1 MKFFINNYSFM
12 IKKNLFFVFILLFF
26 TTILFSQDIDNLNL
40 PENFKISVFADG
52 LDSPRQ
58 ITETESGYIIVG
70 SKKGEKIYAIKDS
83 NSNGSAEIKVLIA
96 EGLQNPT
103 GVAMKNGDLYFSE
116 IDKIWIIKDIDKWL
130 ISNSNILPEKNIYM
144 DDLPNELGMDLNI

>member
-12 IKKNLFFVFILLFF
+12 IKKNSFFIFILLFF

-70 SKKGEKIYAIKDS
+70 SKKGDKIYAIKDK
-83 NSNGSAEIKVLIA
+83 NSNGSAEIKA
-96 EGLQNPT
+96 
-103 GVAMKNGDLYFSE
+103 
-116 IDKIWIIKDIDKWL
+116 
-130 ISNSNILPEKNIYM
+130 
-144 DDLPNELGMDLNI
+144 

>member
-1 MKFFINNYSFM
+1 MKFFTNNYLFM
-12 IKKNLFFVFILLFF
+12 IKKNSFFIFIFSFF
-26 TTILFSQDIDNLNL
+26 TTFLFSQDIDNLNL

-70 SKKGEKIYAIKDS
+70 SKKGEKIYAIKDR
-83 NSNGSAEIKVLIA
+83 NSNGSAETQILIA

-103 GVAMKNGDLYFSE
+103 GVATKNGDLYFSE
-116 IDKIWIIKDIDKWL
+116 IDKIWV
-130 ISNSNILPEKNIYM
+130 ISCLLYTSPSPR
-144 DDLPNELGMDLNI
+144 D